1 MRREP
6 FTQASQTQ
14 YLSIYAAPHALAIW
28 LAPGHCMP
36 MKELIRTPNIV
47 VISALQANLSA
58 EGIEAVEF
66 DGPIADLLA
75 GFSDFPR
82 RLFVH
87 EEDYDAARAI
97 MIALCPEEVEPT

>member
-6 FTQASQTQ
+6 DTQAREVL
-14 YLSIYAAPHALAIW
+14 YLSIYAAPHALAIS
-28 LAPGHCMP
+28 LSPGHCKP

-47 VISALQANLSA
+47 LISALKANLSA

-87 EEDYDAARAI
+87 EDDYDAARAI

>member
-1 MRREP
+1 
-6 FTQASQTQ
+6 
-14 YLSIYAAPHALAIW
+14 
-28 LAPGHCMP
+28 

-58 EGIEAVEF
+58 EGIEAIEF

-97 MIALCPEEVEPT
+97 MIALCPEEVEQT